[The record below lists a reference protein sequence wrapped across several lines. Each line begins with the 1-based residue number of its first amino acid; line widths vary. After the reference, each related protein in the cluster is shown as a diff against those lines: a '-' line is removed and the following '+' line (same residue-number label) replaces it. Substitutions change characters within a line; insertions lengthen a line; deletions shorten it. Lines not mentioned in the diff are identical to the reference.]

1 MRVRVEFPPGAVTAT
16 RAVSAPHR
24 SSTFAERSG
33 PSQQPSPP
41 PNCHSGRGP
50 DGAVDP
56 AQFLTGATVGFEIPG
71 LGVFW
76 PPNLTSDP
84 TGLGDWTDE
93 EILAAI
99 REGVRPDGRQLV
111 PAMPSQLYSALTDE
125 DGAALVAY
133 LRTLPHAA
141 NRAPGPIGPDEA
153 APLPFYRVMLPAGAP
168 KN

>member
-1 MRVRVEFPPGAVTAT
+1 MKILLSVAIVAIGCVSSATVKAAEDPTARGAYLA
-16 RAVSAPHR
+16 RIMSC
-24 SSTFAERSG
+24 SD
-33 PSQQPSPP
+33 
-41 PNCHSGRGP
+41 CHSGRGP